1 MNYNSN
7 DLDNMIDDY
16 YCGTCV
22 EPLRILASN
31 LQGVALEM
39 VIKLAIVYGIKR
51 AEEKFAKN
59 QDSTELIKNIIRRDW

>member
-16 YCGTCV
+16 NCGTCV

-39 VIKLAIVYGIKR
+39 VIKLAIAYGIKK

-59 QDSTELIKNIIRRDW
+59 QNPEGLIRNIVRRDW